1 MKGSVISD
9 RTTYWWD
16 SVKRNFVVFDFSW
29 EGEGCDCLI
38 NKEINHMIDQIISC
52 AMWKGMSQKNF
63 PMWSLINAYN
73 QQPERFA
80 EMQRSGFF
88 PTEQGPM
95 AFGQPQL
102 PDPNRRI
109 EVIDDKG
116 NVHYGTLHQS
126 KPEDTHLAK
135 LESEVSELKD
145 VVKSLTGEIGNLV
158 KFSKQ
163 QDNRLGKV
171 ENRLKA

>member
-1 MKGSVISD
+1 M
-9 RTTYWWD
+9 
-16 SVKRNFVVFDFSW
+16 
-29 EGEGCDCLI
+29 I
-38 NKEINHMIDQIISC
+38 NQIISC

-63 PMWSLINAYN
+63 PMWSLMNAYN
-73 QQPERFA
+73 QQPERLL
-80 EMQRSGFF
+80 EMQRAGFF

-95 AFGQPQL
+95 PFGNQKQL
-102 PDPNRRI
+102 PDPNQRI

-116 NVHYGTLHQS
+116 NIHYGTLHQS

-171 ENRLKA
+171 ENRLKP